1 MSTSGIANTTNDL
14 TITEATT
21 QKSVNQHAGQ
31 KRPAPRGTAAY
42 PRKRAITACQ
52 VCRARRTKCDNLKPT
67 CSFCLKS
74 GAQCIQSSTD
84 LSSFDPASLRI
95 LDRLDE
101 LERLML
107 GSSAA
112 SVTVES
118 GPSPTVHDDVY
129 ETVTTGRHQ
138 SGVVLPQSIGE
149 ILRWD
154 ELSGVVGERSLE
166 ARDSPGNMKTQ
177 RTATYSGNWDAEV
190 SAQVASNYLDSFL
203 DNVHVKNPI
212 LDEGEAQQLISR
224 FSHNGYDL
232 SGQSCLALLVCALGA
247 ISNNFKTEDIV
258 ARGSQRYFAATSYFH
273 AAQQRIG
280 LPMSSGGLLA
290 AQCLFFSGVFMAT
303 IFEKSAA
310 WRYFN
315 QALACCQEFSPCRPS
330 SSSPSPH
337 NDSTELSPEE
347 QAVYWS
353 AWKSEREMRNLV
365 QATDFPIPDHMMY
378 PSLYP
383 TPPPPPPTSKDGSG
397 LDARMMQRQ
406 TAGWF
411 FYLSEISMRRLSTRI
426 TKDLLSLQPG
436 STETST
442 AALVRQVREW
452 EAEIKQWIANL
463 NEAMS
468 LAGDPADDDV
478 CKWVLRGQVLNL
490 YELIYWTFLD
500 FVMHKQNSGGS
511 SGTSGSIDTTD
522 PPSAEETLQEFANKA
537 LKIHDQRLCV
547 NRPGMF
553 HRHHGTVFMI
563 GTCTRSALVLLCFAS
578 LQFSSRQGAAVG
590 SVSLPPAWPQRIETA
605 VQMIRFWQAECPDT
619 TRWADVLEAGL
630 RRWS

>member
-1 MSTSGIANTTNDL
+1 MSTSGTFNTTKNP
-14 TITEATT
+14 TVTETTT
-21 QKSVNQHAGQ
+21 QQPPSQHAGQ

-52 VCRARRTKCDNLKPT
+52 VCRARRTKCDNLKPS

-74 GAQCIQSSTD
+74 GAQCIQSSID

-112 SVTVES
+112 SVTADS
-118 GPSPTVHDDVY
+118 RPSPSVQNDVY
-129 ETVTTGRHQ
+129 ETVA
-138 SGVVLPQSIGE
+138 SGVILPQSIGE

-154 ELSGVVGERSLE
+154 ELSGIVEELSLE
-166 ARDSPGNMKTQ
+166 ARDSPGNVRSQ
-177 RTATYSGNWDAEV
+177 RTATHCGNWDAEV
-190 SAQVASNYLDSFL
+190 SAQEAGNYLDSFL

-212 LDEGEAQQLISR
+212 LDESETQQLVSR
-224 FSHNGYDL
+224 FSYNGHGL

-258 ARGSQRYFAATSYFH
+258 APGSQRYSAAMSYFH

-280 LPMSSGGLLA
+280 PLMSSGGLLV

-315 QALACCQEFSPCRPS
+315 QALACCQEFSPCCP

-337 NDSTELSPEE
+337 HDATQLSPEE

-365 QATDFPIPDHMMY
+365 QATDFPIPDHMMH
-378 PSLYP
+378 PSFYP

-426 TKDLLSLQPG
+426 TKDLLSLLPG
-436 STETST
+436 PSETSVV
-442 AALVRQVREW
+442 ALVRQVREW
-452 EAEIKQWIANL
+452 EAEIEQWTANL

-500 FVMHKQNSGGS
+500 FVMHKQNGGGS
-511 SGTSGSIDTTD
+511 GGTSGSLDAPD
-522 PPSAEETLQEFANKA
+522 YPSAEDTMQEFANKA
-537 LKIHDQRLCV
+537 LEIHDQRLCV

-578 LQFSSRQGAAVG
+578 LQFSPGQGAAMG
-590 SVSLPPAWPQRIETA
+590 SISLPPAWPQRIETA
-605 VQMIRFWQAECPDT
+605 VEMIRFWQAECPDT

>member
-1 MSTSGIANTTNDL
+1 MSTAGTASTNVPTT
-14 TITEATT
+14 TEKTT
-21 QKSVNQHAGQ
+21 QKSPNQHAGQ

-52 VCRARRTKCDNLKPT
+52 VCRARRTKCDNLKPS

-74 GAQCIQSSTD
+74 GAQCIQSSSD

-107 GSSAA
+107 RSSTSSFVA
-112 SVTVES
+112 ES
-118 GPSPTVHDDVY
+118 RPSLGVQKDVY
-129 ETVTTGRHQ
+129 EAAAVQHQ
-138 SGVVLPQSIGE
+138 SGVVLPQSINE

-154 ELSGVVGERSLE
+154 ELSGIVEELGLS
-166 ARDSPGNMKTQ
+166 ARDSRNNMRSQ
-177 RTATYSGNWDAEV
+177 RATALSDSREV
-190 SAQVASNYLDSFL
+190 EISAQEASNYLDSFL

-212 LDEGEAQQLISR
+212 LDEIETQQLISR
-224 FSHNGYDL
+224 YSRNIYDL
-232 SGQSCLALLVCALGA
+232 SGESCLALLICALGA
-247 ISNNFKTEDIV
+247 ISNNFKTERIV
-258 ARGSQRYFAATSYFH
+258 SPGSQRYSAATSYFY
-273 AAQQRIG
+273 AAQKRIG
-280 LPMSSGGLLA
+280 PLMSGGGLLA

-303 IFEKSAA
+303 VFDKSAA
-310 WRYFN
+310 WRYFS
-315 QALACCQEFSPCRPS
+315 QALACCQEFSSGCLPS
-330 SSSPSPH
+330 SH
-337 NDSTELSPEE
+337 TDVMQLSPEE

-378 PSLYP
+378 PSFYP
-383 TPPPPPPTSKDGSG
+383 TPPPPPPTNNDDSS
-397 LDARMMQRQ
+397 LDARMIQRQ

-426 TKDLLSLQPG
+426 TKDLLSLEPG
-436 STETST
+436 SSEIPIV
-442 AALVRQVREW
+442 ALVRQVREW
-452 EAEIKQWIANL
+452 EVEIEQWTANL

-490 YELIYWTFLD
+490 YEQIYWPFLD
-500 FVMHKQNSGGS
+500 RVMHKDGGRS
-511 SGTSGSIDTTD
+511 NIDTN
-522 PPSAEETLQEFANKA
+522 SAGDEAIMQEFANKV
-537 LKIHDQRLCV
+537 LEVHDQRLCV

-578 LQFSSRQGAAVG
+578 RQFSLEKGAATEA
-590 SVSLPPAWPQRIETA
+590 VSLPSAWPQRVKAA
-605 VQMIRFWQAECPDT
+605 VEMIRFWEAECPDT

-630 RRWS
+630 RRWSLGTGME

>member
-1 MSTSGIANTTNDL
+1 MSTASTEDL
-14 TITEATT
+14 LATT
-21 QKSVNQHAGQ
+21 DKTTQQSPSQHAGQ

-52 VCRARRTKCDNLKPT
+52 VCRARRTKCDNLKPS

-74 GAQCIQSSTD
+74 GAQCIQSSID

-107 GSSAA
+107 MSSGSS
-112 SVTVES
+112 VTAETR
-118 GPSPTVHDDVY
+118 PSPGVQHEIY
-129 ETVTTGRHQ
+129 EAAVVQHRRP
-138 SGVVLPQSIGE
+138 GVVLPQSIDE

-154 ELSGVVGERSLE
+154 ELSGVVEELNF
-166 ARDSPGNMKTQ
+166 AATDSPGNVRPQ
-177 RTATYSGNWDAEV
+177 RTSTCSDHWDTEI
-190 SAQVASNYLDSFL
+190 SAQEASNYLDSFL

-212 LDEGEAQQLISR
+212 LDDSETQQLVSQ
-224 FSHNGYDL
+224 FSHTGYDL
-232 SGQSCLALLVCALGA
+232 SGQSCLALLICALGA
-247 ISNNFKTEDIV
+247 ISNNFKTEEIV
-258 ARGSQRYFAATSYFH
+258 APASQRYSAATSYFH
-273 AAQQRIG
+273 AAQKRIG
-280 LPMSSGGLLA
+280 TLLSNGGLLA

-315 QALACCQEFSPCRPS
+315 QALACCQEFSPLPSSLS
-330 SSSPSPH
+330 SSSPH
-337 NDSTELSPEE
+337 NNATELSPEE

-378 PSLYP
+378 PSFYP

-426 TKDLLSLQPG
+426 TKDLLSLQFGP
-436 STETST
+436 SKTSIV
-442 AALVRQVREW
+442 ALVRQVREW
-452 EAEIKQWIANL
+452 EAEIEQWIANL

-468 LAGDPADDDV
+468 LAGDPTDDDV

-490 YELIYWTFLD
+490 YELIYWTFLN
-500 FVMHKQNSGGS
+500 FVMHKQNGGGS
-511 SGTSGSIDTTD
+511 GGTSGSIDTTD
-522 PPSAEETLQEFANKA
+522 SPSVEETMQEFTNKA
-537 LKIHDQRLCV
+537 LAIHDQRLCV

-578 LQFSSRQGAAVG
+578 LQFSPGQGAAMG
-590 SVSLPPAWPQRIETA
+590 SISLAPAWTQRVRTA
-605 VQMIRFWQAECPDT
+605 VEMIRFWQVECPDT